1 MHMKFISFV
10 AGAAIILAG
19 CAGQANYPLS
29 GVAAST
35 EDGVH
40 FMSAPDVA
48 RY

>member
-29 GVAAST
+29 GVAANA

-40 FMSAPDVA
+40 FMTAPAVT